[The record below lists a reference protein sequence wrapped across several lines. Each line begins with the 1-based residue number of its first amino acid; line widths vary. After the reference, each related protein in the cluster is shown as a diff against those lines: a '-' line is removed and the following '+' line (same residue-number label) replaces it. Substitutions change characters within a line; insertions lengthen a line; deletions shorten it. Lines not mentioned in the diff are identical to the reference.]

1 MPPNNSKIVG
11 RQQINT
17 WIRQFFEY
25 FSMTELSTPE
35 REIIL
40 TGEWAFDVAQYEW
53 TLVPKDGGEAVRDE
67 VNWVGIW
74 HLADG
79 TLVQTRGMRNSSLP
93 LAGT

>member
-1 MPPNNSKIVG
+1 MAEDAILMPPNNSKIVG

-40 TGEWAFDVAQYEW
+40 TGEWAFEVAQYEW

-67 VNWVGIW
+67 VNWVGI
-74 HLADG
+74 
-79 TLVQTRGMRNSSLP
+79 
-93 LAGT
+93 